1 MMKSIFDKKMNVIS
15 GIGKGM
21 KSMMGKF
28 KNNMGG
34 LFGGLPGASLF
45 GGGSGNS
52 GGYGAPA
59 APSNGYGAPQQQS
72 NGYGAP
78 QQQSNGYDAPQQSNG
93 YDAPQQQSSGYDAPQ
108 QQSNGYD
115 APQQQS
121 NGYDAPQS
129 NSGYGTPEIL
139 TPNDGYNSP
148 SGGNQ
153 AGYGNAAPANNNYGA
168 AAPDQ
173 QGYGGSG
180 SDSGFTQPEINYGG
194 FGPVTTGDNTQNS
207 APPPLPISGSNSYD
221 TAGASSVDPSVISVG
236 RNPSQNNIDSYG
248 SPAADPIGAAPDSYG
263 SPAAQP
269 IGGGYGSPAKRN
281 TKSVKN
287 VVINLQNPYNPF
299 LRRKRVH

>member
-45 GGGSGNS
+45 GGGGGNS

-72 NGYGAP
+72 NGY
-78 QQQSNGYDAPQQSNG
+78 DAPQQN
-93 YDAPQQQSSGYDAPQ
+93 
-108 QQSNGYD
+108 
-115 APQQQS
+115 S

-168 AAPDQ
+168 AA
-173 QGYGGSG
+173 
-180 SDSGFTQPEINYGG
+180 
-194 FGPVTTGDNTQNS
+194 
-207 APPPLPISGSNSYD
+207 
-221 TAGASSVDPSVISVG
+221 
-236 RNPSQNNIDSYG
+236 
-248 SPAADPIGAAPDSYG
+248 
-263 SPAAQP
+263 
-269 IGGGYGSPAKRN
+269 
-281 TKSVKN
+281 
-287 VVINLQNPYNPF
+287 
-299 LRRKRVH
+299 